1 MEQELF
7 FERRLSV
14 AQKNEKVIKYNRSF
28 NLNIGVVIFLVII
41 IYVIFHIFSYLTS
54 SSIAEYQVSQ
64 GTIAT
69 NNIYRGLIIRDETIA
84 YAEQSGYINYYV
96 SDGSK
101 VAINDIIYSID
112 TNGDVSSKI
121 TSAVEDGS
129 MLDSASIGDFIGDI
143 NGFTQSY
150 NVSDFTNVNYF
161 KEQLASNLTQTL
173 SQNALSSLKDAV
185 GVAEQNSTF
194 YKFSSPNPG
203 IISYRIDGFEGMS
216 VSDFKKEDLV
226 ATGYSSVDL
235 DKNTEVNQLDPVYKR
250 VNSEVWNIIIEI
262 SDSLAEELNEGT
274 YVKIRFCEDDY
285 SCYASYKIIKKENLY
300 FLNLELKNSMIR
312 YLNERYVDI
321 ELVLNSKTG
330 LKIPNSAIT
339 SKEFFKIPISC
350 FTKGAESDDPCLLI
364 KADENDGG
372 VKLVTPTIYCETE
385 DYYYVDEQD
394 VSAGDV
400 IVLNDTSST
409 YVIGTD
415 KESLVGVYNINKG
428 YAVFKQ
434 INIISQNDDYAIVD
448 TKTAYGISLYDHI
461 ALNGDSVHEN
471 DIINK

>member
-1 MEQELF
+1 
-7 FERRLSV
+7 
-14 AQKNEKVIKYNRSF
+14 
-28 NLNIGVVIFLVII
+28 
-41 IYVIFHIFSYLTS
+41 
-54 SSIAEYQVSQ
+54 
-64 GTIAT
+64 
-69 NNIYRGLIIRDETIA
+69 
-84 YAEQSGYINYYV
+84 
-96 SDGSK
+96 
-101 VAINDIIYSID
+101 
-112 TNGDVSSKI
+112 
-121 TSAVEDGS
+121 
-129 MLDSASIGDFIGDI
+129 
-143 NGFTQSY
+143 
-150 NVSDFTNVNYF
+150 
-161 KEQLASNLTQTL
+161 
-173 SQNALSSLKDAV
+173 
-185 GVAEQNSTF
+185 
-194 YKFSSPNPG
+194 
-203 IISYRIDGFEGMS
+203 
-216 VSDFKKEDLV
+216 
-226 ATGYSSVDL
+226 
-235 DKNTEVNQLDPVYKR
+235 
-250 VNSEVWNIIIEI
+250 
-262 SDSLAEELNEGT
+262 
-274 YVKIRFCEDDY
+274 
-285 SCYASYKIIKKENLY
+285 
-300 FLNLELKNSMIR
+300 MIR

-364 KADENDGG
+364 KADENEGG

>member
-203 IISYRIDGFEGMS
+203 IISYRIDVFEGMS
-216 VSDFKKEDLV
+216 VSDF
-226 ATGYSSVDL
+226 
-235 DKNTEVNQLDPVYKR
+235 
-250 VNSEVWNIIIEI
+250 
-262 SDSLAEELNEGT
+262 
-274 YVKIRFCEDDY
+274 
-285 SCYASYKIIKKENLY
+285 
-300 FLNLELKNSMIR
+300 
-312 YLNERYVDI
+312 
-321 ELVLNSKTG
+321 
-330 LKIPNSAIT
+330 
-339 SKEFFKIPISC
+339 
-350 FTKGAESDDPCLLI
+350 
-364 KADENDGG
+364 
-372 VKLVTPTIYCETE
+372 
-385 DYYYVDEQD
+385 
-394 VSAGDV
+394 
-400 IVLNDTSST
+400 
-409 YVIGTD
+409 
-415 KESLVGVYNINKG
+415 
-428 YAVFKQ
+428 
-434 INIISQNDDYAIVD
+434 
-448 TKTAYGISLYDHI
+448 
-461 ALNGDSVHEN
+461 
-471 DIINK
+471 

>member
-1 MEQELF
+1 M
-7 FERRLSV
+7 

-101 VAINDIIYSID
+101 EAINDNIYSID

-161 KEQLASNLTQTL
+161 KEQLASNLTLTL

-350 FTKGAESDDPCLLI
+350 FTKGAE
-364 KADENDGG
+364 
-372 VKLVTPTIYCETE
+372 
-385 DYYYVDEQD
+385 
-394 VSAGDV
+394 
-400 IVLNDTSST
+400 
-409 YVIGTD
+409 
-415 KESLVGVYNINKG
+415 
-428 YAVFKQ
+428 
-434 INIISQNDDYAIVD
+434 
-448 TKTAYGISLYDHI
+448 
-461 ALNGDSVHEN
+461 
-471 DIINK
+471 

>member
-1 MEQELF
+1 M
-7 FERRLSV
+7 
-14 AQKNEKVIKYNRSF
+14 
-28 NLNIGVVIFLVII
+28 
-41 IYVIFHIFSYLTS
+41 
-54 SSIAEYQVSQ
+54 
-64 GTIAT
+64 
-69 NNIYRGLIIRDETIA
+69 IIRDETIA

-96 SDGSK
+96 SGGSK

-321 ELVLNSKTG
+321 ELVLNSS
-330 LKIPNSAIT
+330 N
-339 SKEFFKIPISC
+339 
-350 FTKGAESDDPCLLI
+350 
-364 KADENDGG
+364 
-372 VKLVTPTIYCETE
+372 
-385 DYYYVDEQD
+385 Q
-394 VSAGDV
+394 
-400 IVLNDTSST
+400 
-409 YVIGTD
+409 
-415 KESLVGVYNINKG
+415 
-428 YAVFKQ
+428 
-434 INIISQNDDYAIVD
+434 
-448 TKTAYGISLYDHI
+448 
-461 ALNGDSVHEN
+461 
-471 DIINK
+471 